1 MNLTLPRW
9 VAALLP
15 ARATVSQTERFRS
28 GLGALL
34 GILLTGLLSA
44 ALLKSPVA
52 AAWLIAPM
60 GASAVL
66 LFGVPASP
74 LAQPWSILGGNLVAA
89 LIGVTCAKL
98 IHAPV
103 PAAAVAIFFAV
114 GAMFALHCV
123 HPPSGAVALTAVLG
137 GPEIHAAG
145 YGFVLVPVA
154 LNSILLLVVAVI
166 YNKAAGRRYPH
177 TQQPDARRPHQT
189 NDPAPMARLGFSA
202 QDIEAVVKDYDQV
215 LDVSADDLENLFRR
229 TEMHAFRRRF
239 GDTFCRDIMS
249 KDIVSV
255 EFGTELAEAW
265 TLMREYSIEALPV
278 LNRARHVIGI
288 VTRSDFIYHADL
300 PDYAGMRGR
309 LRAFLRRTD
318 HTHSDKH
325 EVVGQIMSTQVR
337 TAADSTPIAELVHL
351 MSDAGFHRLPVI
363 DAQSRLV
370 GMVTQT
376 DLVAA
381 LYETGL
387 ARIDGDHEAR
397 SRPDRSGRK
406 SRQPHPH

>member
-9 VAALLP
+9 LAALLP
-15 ARATVSQTERFRS
+15 NRSTVSHAERLRS

-34 GILLTGLLSA
+34 GILLTGFLSA
-44 ALLKSPVA
+44 VLLDSPGA

-74 LAQPWSILGGNLVAA
+74 LAQPWSIVGGNLVAA
-89 LIGVTCAKL
+89 LIGVTCAKV
-98 IHAPV
+98 IHAPI
-103 PAAAVAIFFAV
+103 PAAAAAIFFAV
-114 GAMFALHCV
+114 CAMFALHCV

-145 YGFVLVPVA
+145 YGFVLAPVG
-154 LNSILLLVVAVI
+154 LNSMLLLTVAVI
-166 YNKAAGRRYPH
+166 YNWAAGRRYPH
-177 TQQPDARRPHQT
+177 TQQPVSQHAHQT
-189 NDPAPMARLGFSA
+189 DDLVPMARLGFTA
-202 QDIEAVVKDYDQV
+202 QDIQAAVKDYDQV
-215 LDVSADDLENLFRR
+215 LDVSADDLDALFRR

-249 KDIVSV
+249 KDIVAV
-255 EFGTELAEAW
+255 EFATELAQAW
-265 TLMREYSIEALPV
+265 TLMRKHDIEALPV

-288 VTRSDFIYHADL
+288 VTRSDFISHADL
-300 PDYAGMRGR
+300 SDYAGMRGR

-318 HTHSDKH
+318 HTHSNKA
-325 EVVGQIMSTQVR
+325 EVVGQIMSADVR
-337 TAADSTPIAELVHL
+337 TALDSTPLAELVPL
-351 MSDAGFHRLPVI
+351 MSDAGFHHIPVV
-363 DAQSRLV
+363 DGQGRLV

-387 ARIDGDHEAR
+387 ARIDDDHE
-397 SRPDRSGRK
+397 P
-406 SRQPHPH
+406 

>member
-9 VAALLP
+9 LTALLP
-15 ARATVSQTERFRS
+15 ARATVSQAERLRS

-34 GILLTGLLSA
+34 GIFLTGFLSA
-44 ALLKSPVA
+44 VLLDSPVA

-89 LIGVTCAKL
+89 LIGVTCAKT
-98 IHAPV
+98 IHAPI
-103 PAAAVAIFFAV
+103 PAAAVAIFFAI

-145 YGFVLVPVA
+145 YGFVVAPVG
-154 LNSILLLVVAVI
+154 LNSMLLLLVAVI
-166 YNKAAGRRYPH
+166 YNRAAGRRYPH
-177 TQQPDARRPHQT
+177 SQQPEAQRAHQT
-189 NDPAPMARLGFSA
+189 DDLVPMARLGFTA
-202 QDIEAVVKDYDQV
+202 QDIQAAVKDYDQV
-215 LDVSADDLENLFRR
+215 LDVSEDDLDALFRR

-249 KDIVSV
+249 KDVVAV
-255 EFGTELAEAW
+255 EFGTELAQAW
-265 TLMREYSIEALPV
+265 TLMRVHEIEALPV
-278 LNRARHVIGI
+278 LNSARHVIGI
-288 VTRSDFIYHADL
+288 LTRSDFIYHADL
-300 PDYAGMRGR
+300 SDYTGMRGR
-309 LRAFLRRTD
+309 LKTFLRRTD

-325 EVVGQIMSTQVR
+325 EVVGQIMSTNVK
-337 TAADSTPIAELVHL
+337 TALDSTPLAELVPL
-351 MSDAGFHRLPVI
+351 MSDAGFHHLPVV
-363 DAQSRLV
+363 DSRSRLV

-376 DLVAA
+376 DLVGA

-387 ARIDGDHEAR
+387 ARIDGDHNT
-397 SRPDRSGRK
+397 
-406 SRQPHPH
+406 